1 MPNTVT
7 DPLPRP
13 QTGRQLRVTVLLGGP
28 SAEREV
34 SLQSGR
40 AIAEG
45 LRKRGHEVF
54 ESDIGPDN
62 LVALDHA
69 ADVVFPAL
77 HGPFGEDGTLQSIM
91 EQRKLRF
98 VGSGSRA
105 SATAMDKV
113 ATKRVAERVG
123 ALTPEYEVITAGQ
136 VPGISTPVVVKPIDQ
151 GSSVGTTIV
160 RDAAGL
166 AAALENVIRP
176 YGRALI
182 ERFISGDEITVG
194 IVGEETLPPI
204 CIRPKREFYDYEAK
218 YLADDTEYLFD
229 AGYPQP
235 VLDEAR
241 RLSKRIFDELG
252 CRHLGRVD
260 WMIDGNH
267 RLWFL
272 EVNTL
277 PGFTSH
283 SLVPKAAAHV
293 GVPFDELVERLV
305 FLAATG

>member
-1 MPNTVT
+1 MPNTLT
-7 DPLPRP
+7 DPLPCP
-13 QTGRQLRVTVLLGGP
+13 QTGRQLRVTVLRGGP

-34 SLQSGR
+34 SMQSGR

-45 LRKRGHEVF
+45 LRMRGHEVF

-62 LVALDHA
+62 LLALDHA

-113 ATKRVAERVG
+113 ATKRIAQQAG
-123 ALTPEYEVITAGQ
+123 ALTPEYEVVTNGQ
-136 VPGISTPVVVKPIDQ
+136 APSFEPPVVVKPIDQ

-160 RDAAGL
+160 RNGAGL
-166 AAALENVIRP
+166 AQAIENVVRP
-176 YGRALI
+176 YGRALV
-182 ERFISGDEITVG
+182 ERFIPGDEITVG

-218 YLADDTEYLFD
+218 YLVDDTEYLFD

-241 RLSKRIFDELG
+241 RLSKRVFDELG

-260 WMIDGNH
+260 WMIDRDH

-283 SLVPKAAAHV
+283 SLVPKAAAHI
-293 GVPFDELVERLV
+293 GIPFHELVERLV